1 MKMKRGI
8 CSRSDPRE
16 LDIHSVWG
24 SPLLFTYCS
33 LRSTELSSFKNEVE
47 LIGVHFTLEFA
58 HTMASVLGKARR
70 LQEPD

>member
-47 LIGVHFTLEFA
+47 LTGVRFTLEFA